1 MENNIKKECI
11 YMLDR
16 ITLLY
21 SSNEYN
27 AVNQLYVNKKC
38 AGIQYV
44 CDIGS
49 LSLLCGILVHID
61 GSYVHSYVN
70 AV

>member
-1 MENNIKKECI
+1 M
-11 YMLDR
+11 
-16 ITLLY
+16 LY

-27 AVNQLYVNKKC
+27 AVNQLYVNKRR

-61 GSYVHSYVN
+61 GSYVHSYAN
-70 AV
+70 AA